1 VAFLAMDKT
10 AFESPVLMTLRQ
22 RLQRRTL
29 EGSVEAL
36 HSLHPLLARIYA
48 ARGITQLEQVEYS
61 LKNLADVWQLKDIS
75 DAVERLIQAISG
87 DESVMIVGDFDAD
100 GATSTAVA
108 ILGLR
113 AMGLEKVDY
122 LVPNRFEFGYGLT
135 PEIVEV
141 AAQASPSLII
151 TVDNGIS
158 SVVGVERARE
168 LGIDV
173 LVTDHHLPGE
183 TLPEAIAIVNP
194 NQPEDGF
201 PSKFLAGVGV
211 MFYLLIALRQRLR
224 KSGWFTEHDREEP
237 NLANLLDLVAL
248 GTVADV
254 VPLDSNNRIMVEQ
267 GLSRIRKGR
276 CVPGITALLRCA
288 GRDPARTVATDLGF
302 FAGPRLNAAGRLDDI
317 SLGIECLLTDDAAK
331 ADRYAREL
339 DALNR
344 ERREIEAGM
353 QTEALASLDKVS
365 VDDEERWGLSL
376 FQEGWHQGIVG
387 LVAAR
392 IRERVHRPVIAFSEA
407 QEGLLK
413 GSGRS
418 IPGLHIRDAL
428 ARVNSLN
435 PDLIDKFGGHA
446 MAAGLS
452 MPKENLEAFSRA
464 FDAVVHSQL
473 APEQLKPIVYSDGE
487 LDSAE
492 FDLEI
497 AELLRQCGPWGQA
510 FPEPVFD
517 GHFEILQQRVLKDC
531 HLKYVL
537 ALENSTRQLEA
548 IVFNINPDEWPGQGE
563 QLHIVFS
570 LDVNCFRNRR
580 SVQLLIRQRL

>member
-1 VAFLAMDKT
+1 
-10 AFESPVLMTLRQ
+10 MTLRKH
-22 RLQRRTL
+22 LQRRSL
-29 EGSVEAL
+29 DGSIEAL
-36 HSLHPLLARIYA
+36 HGLHPLLARIYA
-48 ARGITQLEQVEYS
+48 ARGVTRPNEIEYS
-61 LKNLADVWQLKDIS
+61 LKGLEDVWQLLGIEA
-75 DAVERLIQAISG
+75 AVERLIQAIADG
-87 DESVMIVGDFDAD
+87 ESVMILGDFDAD

-108 ILGLR
+108 IRGLR
-113 AMGLEKVDY
+113 AMGLEKIDY

-135 PEIVEV
+135 PEIVEI
-141 AAQASPSLII
+141 AAHTHPSLIV

-158 SVVGVERARE
+158 SVEGVERARE

-183 TLPEAIAIVNP
+183 RLPDAVAIVNP
-194 NQPEDGF
+194 NQPGDTF

-224 KSGWFTEHDREEP
+224 KSDWFTKQACKEP
-237 NLANLLDLVAL
+237 NLASLLDLVAL

-254 VPLDSNNRIMVEQ
+254 VPLDRNNRTMVEQ
-267 GLSRIRKGR
+267 GLSRIRNGR
-276 CVPGITALLRCA
+276 CAPGIAALLRCA
-288 GRDPARTVATDLGF
+288 GRDPTRTIATDLGF
-302 FAGPRLNAAGRLDDI
+302 FVGPRLNAAGRLDDM
-317 SLGIECLLTDDAAK
+317 SLGIECLLTDDAAM

-344 ERREIEAGM
+344 ERREIEASM
-353 QTEALASLDKVS
+353 QAEALASLDKIS
-365 VDDEERWGLSL
+365 LDNEEQWGLSL

-392 IRERVHRPVIAFSEA
+392 IRERVHRPVIAFAEA
-407 QEGLLK
+407 SEGLLK

-452 MPKENLEAFSRA
+452 LPKENLEAFSAA
-464 FDAVVHSQL
+464 FDGVVRSRL
-473 APEQLKPIVYSDGE
+473 AAEQLEPIIYSDGE
-487 LDSAE
+487 LEAAE
-492 FDLEI
+492 FNLEI
-497 AELLRQCGPWGQA
+497 AELLRKCGPWGQA

-517 GHFEILQQRVLKDC
+517 GRFEILQQRVLKDC
-531 HLKYVL
+531 HLKYEL
-537 ALENSTRQLEA
+537 ALENSAQKLAA
-548 IVFNINPDEWPGQGE
+548 IVFNINPEEWPGPGE
-563 QLHIVFS
+563 PLHIAFS
-570 LDVNCFRNRR
+570 LDVNCFRNSR
-580 SVQLLIRQRL
+580 SVQLLIRQRFNEQ

>member
-1 VAFLAMDKT
+1 
-10 AFESPVLMTLRQ
+10 MTLRKH
-22 RLQRRTL
+22 LQRRSL
-29 EGSVEAL
+29 DGSIEAL
-36 HSLHPLLARIYA
+36 HGLHPLLARIYA
-48 ARGITQLEQVEYS
+48 ARGVSGPNEIEYS
-61 LKNLADVWQLKDIS
+61 LKGLEDVWQLLGIEA
-75 DAVERLIQAISG
+75 AVERLIQAIADG
-87 DESVMIVGDFDAD
+87 ESVMILGDFDAD

-108 ILGLR
+108 IRGLR
-113 AMGLEKVDY
+113 AMGLEKIDY

-141 AAQASPSLII
+141 AAQTNPSLIV

-158 SVVGVERARE
+158 SVDGVERARE

-183 TLPEAIAIVNP
+183 RLPDAVAIVNP
-194 NQPEDGF
+194 NQPGDTF

-224 KSGWFTEHDREEP
+224 KSDWFAKQACKEP
-237 NLANLLDLVAL
+237 NLASLLDLVAL

-254 VPLDSNNRIMVEQ
+254 VPLDRNNRTMVEQ
-267 GLSRIRKGR
+267 GLSRIRNGR
-276 CVPGITALLRCA
+276 CAPGITALLRCA
-288 GRDPARTVATDLGF
+288 GRDPTRAIATDLGF
-302 FAGPRLNAAGRLDDI
+302 FAGPRLNAAGRLDDM
-317 SLGIECLLTDDAAK
+317 SLGIECLLTDDTAI

-344 ERREIEAGM
+344 ERREIEASM
-353 QTEALASLDKVS
+353 QAEALASLDKVS
-365 VDDEERWGLSL
+365 LDNEEQWGLSL

-392 IRERVHRPVIAFSEA
+392 IRERVHRPVIAFAEA
-407 QEGLLK
+407 SEGLLK

-452 MPKENLEAFSRA
+452 LAKENLQAFSAA
-464 FDAVVHSQL
+464 FDGVVRSRL
-473 APEQLKPIVYSDGE
+473 APEQLEPIVYSDGE
-487 LDSAE
+487 LQAVE
-492 FDLEI
+492 FNLEI

-517 GHFEILQQRVLKDC
+517 GRFEILQQRVLKGC
-531 HLKYVL
+531 HLKYEL
-537 ALENSTRQLEA
+537 ALENSAQKLAA
-548 IVFNINPDEWPGQGE
+548 IVFNINPEEWPGPGE
-563 QLHIVFS
+563 RLHIAFS
-570 LDVNCFRNRR
+570 LDVNCFRNSR
-580 SVQLLIRQRL
+580 SVQLLIRQRFNEQ

>member
-1 VAFLAMDKT
+1 
-10 AFESPVLMTLRQ
+10 MTLHKH
-22 RLQRRTL
+22 LQRRSL
-29 EGSVEAL
+29 DGSIEAL
-36 HSLHPLLARIYA
+36 RGLHPLLARIYA
-48 ARGITQLEQVEYS
+48 ARGVTRPSEIEYS
-61 LKNLADVWQLKDIS
+61 LKGLEDVWQLLGIEA
-75 DAVERLIQAISG
+75 AVERLIQAIE
-87 DESVMIVGDFDAD
+87 DAESVMILGDFDAD

-108 ILGLR
+108 IRGLR
-113 AMGLEKVDY
+113 AMGLEKIDY

-135 PEIVEV
+135 PEIVEI
-141 AAQASPSLII
+141 AAQTNPSLIV

-158 SVVGVERARE
+158 SVDGVARARE

-183 TLPEAIAIVNP
+183 RLPDALAIVNP
-194 NQPEDGF
+194 NQPGDTF

-224 KSGWFTEHDREEP
+224 KSDWFTRQACKEP
-237 NLANLLDLVAL
+237 NLASLLDLVAL

-254 VPLDSNNRIMVEQ
+254 VPLDRNNRTMVEQ
-267 GLSRIRKGR
+267 GLSRIRNGR
-276 CVPGITALLRCA
+276 CAPGITALLRCA
-288 GRDPARTVATDLGF
+288 GRDPARTIATDLGF
-302 FAGPRLNAAGRLDDI
+302 FTGPRLNAAGRLDA
-317 SLGIECLLTDDAAK
+317 LPPGIECLLTDDAAM

-344 ERREIEAGM
+344 ERREIEASM
-353 QTEALASLDKVS
+353 QAEAMASLDKIS
-365 VDDEERWGLSL
+365 LDNEEQWGLSL

-392 IRERVHRPVIAFSEA
+392 IRERVHRPVIAFAEA
-407 QEGLLK
+407 SEGLLK

-452 MPKENLEAFSRA
+452 LPKENLEAFSAA
-464 FDAVVHSQL
+464 FDGVVRSRL
-473 APEQLKPIVYSDGE
+473 APEQLEPIIYSDGE
-487 LDSAE
+487 LQAAE
-492 FDLEI
+492 FNLEI

-517 GHFEILQQRVLKDC
+517 GHFEILQQRVLKGC
-531 HLKYVL
+531 HLKYEL
-537 ALENSTRQLEA
+537 ALDNSPQKLAA
-548 IVFNINPDEWPGQGE
+548 IVFNINPEEWPGPGE
-563 QLHIVFS
+563 QLHIAFS
-570 LDVNCFRNRR
+570 LDVNCFRNSR
-580 SVQLLIRQRL
+580 SVQLLIRQRFNE

>member
-1 VAFLAMDKT
+1 
-10 AFESPVLMTLRQ
+10 MTLRKH
-22 RLQRRTL
+22 LQRRSL
-29 EGSVEAL
+29 DGSIEAL
-36 HSLHPLLARIYA
+36 HGLHPLLARIYA
-48 ARGITQLEQVEYS
+48 ARGVTRPNEIEYS
-61 LKNLADVWQLKDIS
+61 LKGLEDVWQLLGIEA
-75 DAVERLIQAISG
+75 AVERLIQAIADG
-87 DESVMIVGDFDAD
+87 ESVMILGDFDAD

-108 ILGLR
+108 IRGLR
-113 AMGLEKVDY
+113 AMGLEKIDY

-135 PEIVEV
+135 PEIVEI
-141 AAQASPSLII
+141 AAHTHPSLIV

-158 SVVGVERARE
+158 SVEGVERARE

-183 TLPEAIAIVNP
+183 RLPDAVAIVNP
-194 NQPEDGF
+194 NQPGDTF

-224 KSGWFTEHDREEP
+224 KSDWFTKQACKEP
-237 NLANLLDLVAL
+237 NLASLLDLVAL

-254 VPLDSNNRIMVEQ
+254 VPLDRNNRTMVEQ
-267 GLSRIRKGR
+267 GLSRIRNGR
-276 CVPGITALLRCA
+276 CAPGIAALLRCA
-288 GRDPARTVATDLGF
+288 GRDPTRTIATDLGF
-302 FAGPRLNAAGRLDDI
+302 FVGPRLNAAGRLDDM
-317 SLGIECLLTDDAAK
+317 SLGIECLLTDDAAM

-344 ERREIEAGM
+344 ERREIEASM
-353 QTEALASLDKVS
+353 QAEALASLDKIS
-365 VDDEERWGLSL
+365 LDNEEQWGLSL

-392 IRERVHRPVIAFSEA
+392 IRERVHRPVIAFAEA
-407 QEGLLK
+407 SEGLLK

-452 MPKENLEAFSRA
+452 LPKENLETFSAA
-464 FDAVVHSQL
+464 FDGVVRSRL
-473 APEQLKPIVYSDGE
+473 AAEQLEPIIYSDGE
-487 LDSAE
+487 LEAAE
-492 FDLEI
+492 FNLEI
-497 AELLRQCGPWGQA
+497 AELLRKCGPWGQA

-517 GHFEILQQRVLKDC
+517 GRFEILQQRVLKDC
-531 HLKYVL
+531 HLKYEL
-537 ALENSTRQLEA
+537 ALENSAQKLAA
-548 IVFNINPDEWPGQGE
+548 IVFNINPEEWPGPGE
-563 QLHIVFS
+563 PLHIAFS
-570 LDVNCFRNRR
+570 LDVNCFRNSR
-580 SVQLLIRQRL
+580 SVQLLIRQRFNEQ

>member
-1 VAFLAMDKT
+1 
-10 AFESPVLMTLRQ
+10 MTLRKH
-22 RLQRRTL
+22 LQRRSL
-29 EGSVEAL
+29 DGSIEAL
-36 HSLHPLLARIYA
+36 HGLHPLLARIYA
-48 ARGITQLEQVEYS
+48 ARGVTRPNEIEYS
-61 LKNLADVWQLKDIS
+61 LKGLEDVWQLLGIEA
-75 DAVERLIQAISG
+75 AVERLIQAIADG
-87 DESVMIVGDFDAD
+87 ESVMILGDFDAD

-108 ILGLR
+108 IRGLR
-113 AMGLEKVDY
+113 AMGLEKIDY

-135 PEIVEV
+135 PEIVEI
-141 AAQASPSLII
+141 AAHTHPSLIV

-158 SVVGVERARE
+158 SVEGVERARE

-183 TLPEAIAIVNP
+183 RLPDAVAIVNP
-194 NQPEDGF
+194 NQLGDTF

-224 KSGWFTEHDREEP
+224 KSDWFTKQACKEP
-237 NLANLLDLVAL
+237 NLASLLDLVAL

-254 VPLDSNNRIMVEQ
+254 VPLDRNNRTMVEQ
-267 GLSRIRKGR
+267 GLSRIRNGR
-276 CVPGITALLRCA
+276 CAPGIAALLRCA
-288 GRDPARTVATDLGF
+288 GRDPTRTIATDLGF
-302 FAGPRLNAAGRLDDI
+302 FVGPRLNAAGRLDDM
-317 SLGIECLLTDDAAK
+317 SLGIECLLTDDAAM

-344 ERREIEAGM
+344 ERREIEASM
-353 QTEALASLDKVS
+353 QAEALASLDKIS
-365 VDDEERWGLSL
+365 LDNEEQWGLSL

-392 IRERVHRPVIAFSEA
+392 IRERVHRPVIAFAEA
-407 QEGLLK
+407 SEGLLK

-452 MPKENLEAFSRA
+452 LPKENLEAFSAA
-464 FDAVVHSQL
+464 FDGVVRSRL
-473 APEQLKPIVYSDGE
+473 AAEQLEPIIYSDGE
-487 LDSAE
+487 LEAAE
-492 FDLEI
+492 FNLEI
-497 AELLRQCGPWGQA
+497 AELLRKCGPWGQA

-517 GHFEILQQRVLKDC
+517 GRFEILQQRVLKDC
-531 HLKYVL
+531 HLKYEL
-537 ALENSTRQLEA
+537 ALENSAQKLAA
-548 IVFNINPDEWPGQGE
+548 IVFNINPEEWPGPGE
-563 QLHIVFS
+563 PLHIAFS
-570 LDVNCFRNRR
+570 LDVNCFRNSR
-580 SVQLLIRQRL
+580 SVQLLIRQRFNEQ